1 MFSLL
6 GDVKGLIKLDKLC
19 IDNNVFRLHYKVGVK
34 QESLLKIKI
43 KCYSGNLHHPVDGL
57 HSRHGKAIHGSVAA
71 KFCSQSWYWYLTA
84 VENPICETHSFFWTQ
99 ATQLTA
105 LLEMLC
111 LRTWWTPTA
120 GSTPLLRN
128 LSKKTFF
135 GRDDTSCELK
145 WSGWRAKLLPRLGK
159 TSPTQELPLSMETQ
173 KISSDSHLPS
183 AVFFSSC
190 ICWIYLF
197 ACWEN
202 QVILSII
209 LFFGFSLLPQKIR
222 LSFSFFAILILEF
235 NFPSSLILLLHFDE
249 QAPQVLPVGL
259 LHPLL
264 PGHPLL
270 YTQVPHL
277 YLICINMKV
286 IAF

>member
-1 MFSLL
+1 MGQSQLNFVLNPDI
-6 GDVKGLIKLDKLC
+6 GIWE
-19 IDNNVFRLHYKVGVK
+19 
-34 QESLLKIKI
+34 QWKIKFV
-43 KCYSGNLHHPVDGL
+43 K
-57 HSRHGKAIHGSVAA
+57 
-71 KFCSQSWYWYLTA
+71 
-84 VENPICETHSFFWTQ
+84 Q

-105 LLEMLC
+105 SLEMLC

-128 LSKKTFF
+128 LSTKLFSDEMKQVVN
-135 GRDDTSCELK
+135 
-145 WSGWRAKLLPRLGK
+145 WSGQGDEQSCCRGWERRRPPRSCPPRWRPRKYQVILICHLLC
-159 TSPTQELPLSMETQ
+159 
-173 KISSDSHLPS
+173 
-183 AVFFSSC
+183 FFLHVCC
-190 ICWIYLF
+190 ICLF

-222 LSFSFFAILILEF
+222 LSFSFFAILILEL
-235 NFPSSLILLLHFDE
+235 NFPSSWILLHFDE

-277 YLICINMKV
+277 YYVSKRNCCLLQHDNDSACFPSALYLSLISGWRDRLSSQ
-286 IAF
+286 IANGQYKDYLDG